1 MALVGGGDN
10 PKWSKNKVILWDDQD
25 VKKVEELNHN
35 SEVKGVRMHP
45 ECVIVILD
53 NKVYMYGMSDFQL
66 IDQIDT
72 YQHNGPTIGLA

>member
-10 PKWSKNKVILWDDQD
+10 TKWSKNKVILWDDQD

-35 SEVKGVRMHP
+35 SEVRGVRMHP

-72 YQHNGPTIGLA
+72 Y

>member
-35 SEVKGVRMHP
+35 SEVRGVRMHP

-72 YQHNGPTIGLA
+72 Y